1 MPRALA
7 ALLLAAAV
15 GSVSC
20 RQPGQ
25 IGPPPPDSVTGVV
38 VSVESESL
46 NEVTSFELKD
56 GDVTYEIYIAD
67 DVDYGFP
74 LSHLQEHVTSADPVT
89 VDLEERDDDRIYA
102 LSIEDA

>member
-1 MPRALA
+1 MTRVIAVLA
-7 ALLLAAAV
+7 CAV
-15 GSVSC
+15 GVALVSC

-25 IGPPPPDSVTGVV
+25 IGPPPPDSVTGVI
-38 VSVESESL
+38 VSVESPSL

-74 LSHLQEHVTSADPVT
+74 LSHLQAHVTSGDPVT
-89 VDLEERDDDRIYA
+89 VDLEERNDDRIYA